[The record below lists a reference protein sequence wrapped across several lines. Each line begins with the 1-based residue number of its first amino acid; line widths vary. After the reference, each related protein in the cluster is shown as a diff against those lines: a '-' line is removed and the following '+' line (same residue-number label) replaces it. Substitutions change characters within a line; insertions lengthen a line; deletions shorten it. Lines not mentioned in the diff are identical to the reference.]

1 MVVGGCAL
9 PFLQI
14 MPTPGAKVALL
25 VFGSA
30 IGSTIYVV
38 TPLIVSELTPQ
49 PQRAA
54 MLAISTAI
62 VTLSGAFGPYVMGW
76 VIQHAA
82 TPLAGYEFSFTIL
95 GVLLLAG
102 GIVGLLFIRPEADRK
117 RLAAHAIAGPSI
129 KAHPARA

>member
-1 MVVGGCAL
+1 
-9 PFLQI
+9 
-14 MPTPGAKVALL
+14 
-25 VFGSA
+25 
-30 IGSTIYVV
+30 
-38 TPLIVSELTPQ
+38 
-49 PQRAA
+49 

-82 TPLAGYEFSFTIL
+82 TPIQGYELSFAIL

-117 RLAAHAIAGPSI
+117 RLAAYAVAGPSI